1 MEEKKN
7 KPPQGSSGSYPPKL
21 GRAYIRSATKA
32 ATHPVRARILKGLKE
47 GEKSTTDLEE
57 LTGENRY
64 NLYHHLNALE
74 DVGLVHHVVM
84 ENRKVYQV
92 TRPENPQVAVI
103 IINTEEITEHREQFY
118 HMLDLIGEIQGEYI
132 PHREKITSA
141 ELCFY
146 YGPQNEDE

>member
-7 KPPQGSSGSYPPKL
+7 KPPQGGSGSYPPKG

-64 NLYHHLNALE
+64 NLYHHLNLLE
-74 DVGLVHHVVM
+74 GVGLVSHSVE
-84 ENRKVYQV
+84 ENKKFYHA
-92 TRPENPQVAVI
+92 TRPDNPDVAVVI
-103 IINTEEITEHREQFY
+103 IDEEEIADNRGKFNHL
-118 HMLDLIGEIQGEYI
+118 LDVVGEIQGEHI
-132 PHREKITSA
+132 PNREKITSA

-146 YGPQNEDE
+146 YGPHNEDE